1 MTIVSRRGLVFK
13 RQIRYSFSSSVA
25 ADGVVLK
32 KGADLKK
39 YTGGETNRNVSN
51 NSQVK

>member
-13 RQIRYSFSSSVA
+13 RQIRHSSSSSVA

-32 KGADLKK
+32 KGADLKNTMEEK
-39 YTGGETNRNVSN
+39 QIVTFLTIP
-51 NSQVK
+51 K